1 MGCGKELPQD
11 AAFCSFCGRQTN
23 LTSQQVATTENTSF
37 VSTGT
42 TGTSALLNTNDLVL
56 TKKILSLREHYDIQ
70 DRNGMK
76 IGEGDGNF
84 VQVPA
89 KFVVKEITD
98 TSTMKEVMHIDGKV
112 LSLRHQFTLYDAS
125 GNSLGELKKKIA
137 KLIGQEYWLELNGKE
152 LMRIYGK
159 FTQHDY
165 QMSINGQQ
173 VAQVH
178 RQWVSINNQF
188 DVSIMGN
195 VDPRIVIGSAI
206 VIEHLEITQG
216 QGSGFRINSI

>member
-1 MGCGKELPQD
+1 MGCGKEIPQD
-11 AAFCSFCGRQTN
+11 AAFCSACGRPTN
-23 LTSQQVATTENTSF
+23 STSQQAATGNTSF
-37 VSTGT
+37 ASTGV
-42 TGTSALLNTNDLVL
+42 TGTSTLLNTHDLVM

-70 DRNGMK
+70 DRSGMK

-89 KFVVKEITD
+89 KFVVSEITD
-98 TSTMKEVMHIDGKV
+98 SSTKKEVMHIDGKV
-112 LSLRHQFTLYDAS
+112 LSLRHQFTLYDAN

-137 KLIGQEYWLELNGKE
+137 KLVGQEYWLELNGKE

-159 FTQHDY
+159 FSQHDY

-178 RQWVSINNQF
+178 RQWVSINDQF
-188 DVSIMGN
+188 DVSITGE
-195 VDPRIVIGSAI
+195 VDPRIVIGSSI

-216 QGSGFRINSI
+216 SGFRINSI

>member
-1 MGCGKELPQD
+1 MGCGKEIPQD
-11 AAFCSFCGRQTN
+11 AAFCTFCGRPTN
-23 LTSQQVATTENTSF
+23 STSQPAVTGNTGFASTE
-37 VSTGT
+37 V
-42 TGTSALLNTNDLVL
+42 TGTSTLLNTTDFVM
-56 TKKILSLREHYDIQ
+56 TKKILSLREHYDIA
-70 DRNGMK
+70 DRDGRK

-89 KFVVKEITD
+89 KFIVSEITN
-98 TSTMKEVMHIDGKV
+98 TSAKNEIMHIDGKV
-112 LSLRHQFTLYDAS
+112 LSLRHQFTLYDAN

-159 FTQHDY
+159 FTQHEY
-165 QMSINGQQ
+165 QMSVNGQQ

-178 RQWVSINNQF
+178 RKWVSINNQF
-188 DVSIMGN
+188 DVSITGN

-216 QGSGFRINSI
+216 QGSGFRINV

>member
-1 MGCGKELPQD
+1 MGCGKEIPEE
-11 AAFCSFCGRQTN
+11 AAFCTYCGKATN
-23 LTSQQVATTENTSF
+23 STAVGNAGFS
-37 VSTGT
+37 STGT
-42 TGTSALLNTNDLVL
+42 TLLTATDLIM
-56 TKKILSLREHYDIQ
+56 TKKILSLREHYDIS
-70 DRNGMK
+70 DRDGRK

-89 KFVVKEITD
+89 KFVVSEVADSSK
-98 TSTMKEVMHIDGKV
+98 KEVMHIDGKV
-112 LSLRHQFTLYDAS
+112 LSLRHQFTLYDAN

-165 QMSINGQQ
+165 RMSVDGQQ

-188 DVSIMGN
+188 DVYVTGD
-195 VDPRIVIGSAI
+195 VAPRIVIGSAI
-206 VIEHLEITQG
+206 VIEHLEISQE
-216 QGSGFRINSI
+216 QGSGFSFNSI